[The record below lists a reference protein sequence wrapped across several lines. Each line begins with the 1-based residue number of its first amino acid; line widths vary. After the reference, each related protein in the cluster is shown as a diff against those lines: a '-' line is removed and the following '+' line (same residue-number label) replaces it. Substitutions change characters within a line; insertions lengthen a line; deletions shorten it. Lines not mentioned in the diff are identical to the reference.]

1 MKYFTLLYLTVFLF
15 ASSLTN
21 AQDIKRVRVNV
32 KTTKDAVRPLLLSFT
47 PNNAATDGFDYG
59 YDGLCVDEM
68 EDDLN
73 YIIENKRCVIQGV
86 GAFDDTKQYPFGMF
100 IKHPGNIEI
109 SLDALE
115 NFESEVKV
123 YIYDSLLNTYFKIND
138 DTFSMFIDKGEYFN
152 RFYITVQHPSDERSL
167 DSRENALNNPQV
179 DLNTSEVKYL
189 SNSKELFVKTLPNAQ
204 LLEIDMLNILGKKVQ
219 HWDKSQMNNY
229 NAQKF
234 RLSNFA
240 TGSYIVIIK
249 TSSGVLRKKIIVQR

>member
-21 AQDIKRVRVNV
+21 AQDIKRIRVNV

-86 GAFDDTKQYPFGMF
+86 GAFDSTKQYPFGMF

-123 YIYDSLLNTYFKIND
+123 YIYDSL
-138 DTFSMFIDKGEYFN
+138 
-152 RFYITVQHPSDERSL
+152 
-167 DSRENALNNPQV
+167 
-179 DLNTSEVKYL
+179 
-189 SNSKELFVKTLPNAQ
+189 
-204 LLEIDMLNILGKKVQ
+204 
-219 HWDKSQMNNY
+219 
-229 NAQKF
+229 
-234 RLSNFA
+234 
-240 TGSYIVIIK
+240 
-249 TSSGVLRKKIIVQR
+249 